1 MALELVHGF
10 EPLLG
15 TREVAEILGVSQNR
29 ARDLNL
35 PWVKVGGRLRLE
47 PSDIRAW
54 IDSHRERVA

>member
-1 MALELVHGF
+1 MPLEVVHGF

-35 PWVKVGGRLRLE
+35 PWIKVGGLLKLE
-47 PSDIRAW
+47 PSEAW